1 MSKEWNNYLDMIRE
15 SKPFW
20 NCQVTAS
27 EAIEQ
32 QRRLDASQG
41 INNPFLGM
49 SWNEL
54 KKLGHGFRTSVAS
67 LEK

>member
-1 MSKEWNNYLDMIRE
+1 MSKEWNSYLDTIRE

-20 NCQVTAS
+20 NCQVTPS

-49 SWNEL
+49 SWSEL
-54 KKLGHGFRTSVAS
+54 KKLGHGFRTSVA
-67 LEK
+67 L

>member
-1 MSKEWNNYLDMIRE
+1 MSKEWNSYLDTIRE
-15 SKPFW
+15 SKLFW
-20 NCQVTAS
+20 NCQVTPS

-54 KKLGHGFRTSVAS
+54 KKLGHGFRTSVA
-67 LEK
+67 L